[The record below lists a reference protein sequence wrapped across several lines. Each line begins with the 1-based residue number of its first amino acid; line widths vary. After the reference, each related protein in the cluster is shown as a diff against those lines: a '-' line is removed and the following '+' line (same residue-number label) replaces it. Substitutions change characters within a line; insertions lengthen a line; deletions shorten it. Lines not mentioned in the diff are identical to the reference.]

1 MSETVDGCR
10 SMWMRVEEPTTLTTP
25 MAGGM
30 EHSGRRRLQRRWRR
44 GGAGHA
50 RWLEDR
56 GRQLDR
62 MEEDQRVGGRVG
74 WSGGGNRS
82 GCVAA
87 E

>member
-30 EHSGRRRLQRRWRR
+30 EHSGRRRLQRRWR
-44 GGAGHA
+44 
-50 RWLEDR
+50 LEDR
-56 GRQLDR
+56 GRLIDR
-62 MEEDQRVGGRVG
+62 TEEDQRVGGRVG